1 MFTKFKTHCLTIFGM
16 CVCSFQGD
24 PGVAGPKGDVG
35 PRGMEGLFGADGQ
48 KVGQLV
54 MFGCTPAISTKC
66 NLD

>member
-1 MFTKFKTHCLTIFGM
+1 M